1 MRGHCP
7 RFDQGAIVRF
17 GGIEISKR
25 GLGIAM
31 AGEAP
36 LRLPWSAIA
45 AYRLERGKLVI
56 ETADQRRLR
65 LSTSRIPNL
74 SVLLHVI
81 EQLAPKRTPA

>member
-7 RFDQGAIVRF
+7 RFDLGAIVRF

-25 GLGIAM
+25 GLGTVM
-31 AGEAP
+31 PGQPP
-36 LRLPWSAIA
+36 LRLPWSGIA
-45 AYRLERGKLVI
+45 SYRLERGKLAI
-56 ETADQRRLR
+56 DTTDGRRLR

-81 EQLAPKRTPA
+81 EQLAPKRNPA

>member
-7 RFDQGAIVRF
+7 RFDQGASVRF

-25 GLGIAM
+25 GLGIAVP
-31 AGEAP
+31 GEPP

-45 AYRLERGKLVI
+45 AHRLDRGKLVI
-56 ETADQRRLR
+56 ETVDQRSLR

-81 EQLAPKRTPA
+81 EQLAPKGNPA